1 MPDIEARDTP
11 IQPITPTVIAQPPNP
26 QPLTPNPAPRSGG
39 SSSAIVQQRPSPL
52 QKQHRDVRSQPDYEP
67 VQIIFL
73 AGKHKGQTLDLGIA
87 VEGILHSQSAEWET
101 QEADGIRVGIN
112 FKRLSSREI
121 SLSLTFADLHEDIS
135 HLVEN
140 VATLHEIGDGEKQPP
155 FVMLV
160 QGSMRIAPCVCTT
173 FNPQYDNPHS
183 GRKGFRL
190 VKSLELKFLLAGGKG
205 SEHALGKPLTSTPL
219 GDAAAQQTQLERQRE
234 GQREVTRLLLAD
246 CLGEEG
252 SDRLTELID
261 QGKLNDPG
269 AIASLPPAA
278 FVQGAIAGL
287 FSTETLSDKSL
298 QNKLRQD
305 LSLVI
310 AQNENGVGNQQA
322 QGFANAMLTGDVSQ
336 LPNFLQEQAIAT
348 QADFEQ
354 ILESV
359 LAQDLGD
366 ESEVFVSGS
375 TAGERLRSGF
385 GSCGLSLRQ
394 AGAGSIVSTDD
405 VEMLNKINSFLTDS
419 NITDEQVLSRFQ
431 LANVSQVRLLR
442 NGQPYQSKN
451 EFIQHVSQGTNGQNG
466 YVLWSRFA
474 VLATPEEPPSDE
486 PLDES
491 DLSDNG

>member
-1 MPDIEARDTP
+1 MPTADEAQNTP
-11 IQPITPTVIAQPPNP
+11 IQPIAAAAVAPPPSP
-26 QPLTPNPAPRSGG
+26 QPRSSG
-39 SSSAIVQQRPSPL
+39 STSAIVQQRPSPL

-73 AGKHKGQTLDLGIA
+73 GGKHKGQMLDLGVS

-140 VATLHEIGDGEKQPP
+140 VALLHEIGDGEKQPP

-173 FNPQYDNPHS
+173 FNPQYDNPHP

-219 GDAAAQQTQLERQRE
+219 GDAAARQTQLERQRQ
-234 GQREVTRLLLAD
+234 GQQQVTRLLLAD

-261 QGKLNDPG
+261 QGQLDNPR

-278 FVQGAIAGL
+278 FVQGTIAGL
-287 FSTETLSDKSL
+287 FSAETLLDENL
-298 QNKLRQD
+298 QNKLKQD
-305 LSLVI
+305 LALVI
-310 AQNENGVGNQQA
+310 AQNENGVGSQQA
-322 QGFANAMLTGDVSQ
+322 QGFANAMLTGNVSQ
-336 LPNFLQEQAIAT
+336 LPNFLQEQASAT

-354 ILESV
+354 LLTSI

-366 ESEVFVSGS
+366 ESEVFAPGS

-394 AGAGSIVSTDD
+394 SGAGSITSSDD
-405 VEMLNKINSFLTDS
+405 VEMLNSINEFLSDATV
-419 NITDEQVLSRFQ
+419 TDEQVQARFE
-431 LANVSQVRLLR
+431 LVNSSQVRLLR
-442 NGQPYQSKN
+442 NGTPYQSKR
-451 EFIQHVSQGTNGQNG
+451 EFIQHVSQGTNGMNG
-466 YVLWSRFA
+466 YILWSRFS

-486 PLDES
+486 PLDEL
-491 DLSDNG
+491 DVSDNG